1 MVGMV
6 SCHNDDDT
14 ISMVEVEFHNAS
26 TYHSFSVPNN
36 IGWTMASLSEQAL
49 LLAVEKIESESRY
62 IYTCRCIIHTDIH
75 VCTCTCL
82 IYTDIHVHVHVL
94 YTNIST
100 CTCNIH
106 TDMYTCTY
114 IIHTDIS
121 TYMYIA

>member
-1 MVGMV
+1 MV

-62 IYTCRCIIHTDIH
+62 IYTCTCIIHTDIH

-82 IYTDIHVHVHVL
+82 IYTDIHVHVIYTQTCIHVHIL
-94 YTNIST
+94 YTQIYLRT
-100 CTCNIH
+100 CT
-106 TDMYTCTY
+106 
-114 IIHTDIS
+114 
-121 TYMYIA
+121 

>member
-49 LLAVEKIESESRY
+49 LLAVEKVESEPRY
-62 IYTCRCIIHTDIH
+62 MYICTCTCTCIIHT
-75 VCTCTCL
+75 
-82 IYTDIHVHVHVL
+82 Y
-94 YTNIST
+94 
-100 CTCNIH
+100 
-106 TDMYTCTY
+106 M
-114 IIHTDIS
+114 
-121 TYMYIA
+121 YMYIYYTHRRTCMYMYMLHKYTIVHVCYCIS

>member
-1 MVGMV
+1 MV

-62 IYTCRCIIHTDIH
+62 IYTCTCIIHTDICTYLIQTDI
-75 VCTCTCL
+75 CTCTNVYVL
-82 IYTDIHVHVHVL
+82 YTQTYMYVHVHV
-94 YTNIST
+94 
-100 CTCNIH
+100 
-106 TDMYTCTY
+106 
-114 IIHTDIS
+114 
-121 TYMYIA
+121 A